1 MNLSRG
7 ELMSCYSGKEMAA
20 AFRTVRKNT
29 IQIAEDIPEDK
40 YDFVP
45 APGVKPVARTLAH
58 MAFVTQLW
66 PTIMKD
72 GITTLVG
79 FDFSSL
85 REHIGAEEAR
95 ARTKAELLDLLRS
108 EGQKFA
114 TWLET
119 LSDEFLAVGVI
130 DGDGKTVK
138 TRFERV
144 LGGKEHEMHHRG
156 QLMLIQR
163 MLGITPHLTRQNEE
177 RLKQLRAAKT
187 AN

>member
-1 MNLSRG
+1 
-7 ELMSCYSGKEMAA
+7 MSVYGGKEMAA

-45 APGVKPVARTLAH
+45 APGVRPVAKTLVH
-58 MAFVTQLW
+58 MAISPSLW
-66 PTIMKD
+66 PELAKV
-72 GITTLVG
+72 TTFVG
-79 FDFSSL
+79 FDFMNI
-85 REHIGAEEAR
+85 RERFAAEEAKTR
-95 ARTKAELLDLLRS
+95 SKAEIVELLRT
-108 EGQKFA
+108 EGEEFA
-114 TWLET
+114 AWLES

-138 TRFERV
+138 TRFERI

-163 MLGITPHLTRQNEE
+163 QLGITPHLTKQTEE
-177 RLKQLRAAKT
+177 RLKQLRAAK
-187 AN
+187 A